1 MLRLPAPGEDPGPL
15 IAHPSPVQAPGHEDD
30 HEEEEHEHDHDHDHA
45 EEKEGSTLRF
55 IAMMAVP
62 GLLLLGLFAW
72 LLMPEEPAAPGTI
85 TPAVTNEREQE
96 SRPVRAEPEAVAPP
110 AATDAVQMEAAAK
123 GFLDA
128 PTVEQALKWIYRA
141 DELRP
146 KVEAWYAAQ
155 PYKAPGFKGMIED
168 MDTVVLA
175 SGEVTVM
182 GMAIRTGDFEMRQLP
197 VVKTSEGYRV
207 DWESWVAWSEMSWED
222 FKKQRPTEPKLFRVI
237 SSPAIYYNFEFRD
250 ESKWVSFSLGS
261 LDGEDTLY
269 GYTPVGSDLAAR
281 LRPLDGVG
289 HRKVTLKLRFPENS
303 PTDNQVLIEE
313 IVGEDWLGLP
323 GKR

>member
-1 MLRLPAPGEDPGPL
+1 MSGEDPGPL
-15 IAHPSPVQAPGHEDD
+15 IAHPSPIQALGQEDD
-30 HEEEEHEHDHDHDHA
+30 HEEDEHDHEHDHP
-45 EEKEGSTLRF
+45 EEQDGGTLRF

-72 LLMPEEPAAPGTI
+72 LLMPKDPASTGTNTPVAGKEAEQAARPEEAKPESPA
-85 TPAVTNEREQE
+85 R
-96 SRPVRAEPEAVAPP
+96 P

-128 PTVEQALKWIYRA
+128 PTVEEALKWIYRA

-155 PYKAPGFKGMIED
+155 PYKAAGFKGMIED

-197 VVKTSEGYRV
+197 VAKTPEGYRV

-222 FKKQRPTEPKLFRVI
+222 FQTQKPTEPKIFRVI
-237 SSPAIYYNFEFRD
+237 SSPAIYYNFEFKD
-250 ESKWVSFSLGS
+250 ESKWVSFRLES
-261 LDGEDTLY
+261 LDGEKTLY
-269 GYTPVGSDLAAR
+269 GYTTGGSDVAAR

-303 PTDNQVLIEE
+303 RTDNQVLIEE
-313 IVGEDWLGLP
+313 IVGENWLGLP
-323 GKR
+323 AKR